1 MSHSWMSGVNGDWNT
16 ASNWKNGLP
25 TSDSTAL
32 ITASGD
38 YTVTSS
44 RKNTVAILEMASG
57 TTLAINAHEVNVL
70 EGTGSGALA
79 GTIEIGSATAL
90 VLGSFNQ
97 LQGATK
103 QNPAG
108 DGGNATYKNTGTIII
123 QSGGFLKVKD
133 AVQIN
138 GGGKIVLAG
147 HGRIEAYELTT
158 SGSLGQLTNENTISG
173 SGVIASG
180 STDPYLIFINAANG
194 VIDGNGNGINE
205 PLAITVAGAGFSN
218 DGLLQA
224 SGPSG
229 VLSLGEKIKN
239 NGRIVSASAGA
250 MVQLGSAEIDGGT
263 ISTVAGAVLQAQ
275 EGDNVINTTTPI
287 ANVGTIECSGGNLTI
302 TGSVNNSGVLTVGPG
317 SVLRVDG
324 EVTGGTATIYGSGK
338 LELGGP
344 SSVNV
349 SFDPASNGILVL
361 NSAEK
366 YTGTI
371 AGMDVNAAASINLIH
386 ILYTDQPTL
395 NFDPAN
401 EILTITDTHVG
412 RMRTINLSIIGAIGG
427 SAGFT
432 TKKAADGSLLI
443 YAA

>member
-1 MSHSWMSGVNGDWNT
+1 MSHSWMSGNGDWNT
-16 ASNWKNGLP
+16 ASNWTNGLP
-25 TSDSTAL
+25 ASDSTAL
-32 ITASGD
+32 ITASGS

-44 RKNTVAILEMASG
+44 RENTVAILEMANG
-57 TTLAINAHEVNVL
+57 ATLAINAHEVNVL
-70 EGTGSGALA
+70 QGTGSGALA
-79 GTIEIGSATAL
+79 GTIEIGNATSL

-97 LQGATK
+97 QQGATK

-108 DGGNATYKNTGTIII
+108 DGGNAAYKNTGTIII

-138 GGGKIVLAG
+138 GGGKIVLTG
-147 HGRIEAYELTT
+147 HGRIAAYELPT
-158 SGSLGQLTNENTISG
+158 SGSLGQLTNESTISG
-173 SGVIASG
+173 SGIIASG
-180 STDPYLIFINAANG
+180 STDPYLIFINGANG
-194 VIDGNGNGINE
+194 VIDGNGNGTNE
-205 PLAITVAGAGFSN
+205 PLAITVADAGFSN
-218 DGLLQA
+218 EGLLQA

-239 NGRIVSASAGA
+239 SGRIVSASAGA
-250 MVQLGSAEIDGGT
+250 MVQLGGAEIDGGT

-275 EGDNVINTTTPI
+275 EGNNVINTTTPI
-287 ANVGTIECSGGNLTI
+287 ANAGSIECSGGNLTV
-302 TGSVNNSGVLTVGPG
+302 TGSVNNSGALTVGPG
-317 SVLRVDG
+317 SVLRIEG

-349 SFDPASNGILVL
+349 SFDPASNGILLL

-386 ILYTDQPTL
+386 IFYTDQPTL

-412 RMRTINLSIIGAIGG
+412 RMRTINLSVIGAIGG